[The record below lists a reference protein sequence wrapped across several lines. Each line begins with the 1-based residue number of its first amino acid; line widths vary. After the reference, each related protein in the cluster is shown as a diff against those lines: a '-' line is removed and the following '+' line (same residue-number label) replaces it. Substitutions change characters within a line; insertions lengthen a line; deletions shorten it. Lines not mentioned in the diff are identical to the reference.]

1 LDEGKLTTFGGR
13 ATGGARR
20 SAVDEE
26 SVLLP
31 RRIEGGNH
39 EYVTRRGS
47 DRGHRTVMIM
57 CMLGLFLRLGVAVK
71 RLSVLVAVP
80 LGVMA
85 LITGTATGRDPCQ
98 GRQLL
103 ATPRPASSC
112 KNVKPSTF
120 RSPDG
125 ALTAF
130 VFPADPSL
138 NTTPDMESRIEIR
151 PKDGHALTSKDYSS
165 PRGANGYYVVRA
177 KWTRDSQFF
186 VFTLSSSGGHSP
198 WSFPMAVYSRER
210 NAVVKFSDMI
220 GGNPTLSEDFR
231 LTGDH
236 TVIATT
242 WKDQNIEKKISVTV
256 DLKEALAKLPAG
268 Q

>member
-1 LDEGKLTTFGGR
+1 
-13 ATGGARR
+13 
-20 SAVDEE
+20 
-26 SVLLP
+26 
-31 RRIEGGNH
+31 
-39 EYVTRRGS
+39 
-47 DRGHRTVMIM
+47 
-57 CMLGLFLRLGVAVK
+57 VK
-71 RLSVLVAVP
+71 KLSVLVVVP
-80 LGVMA
+80 LVVVA
-85 LITGTATGRDPCQ
+85 VFISRAASARDPCQ
-98 GRQLL
+98 GHQLL
-103 ATPRPASSC
+103 PTPRAASSC

-125 ALTAF
+125 TLTAF

-138 NTTPDMESRIEIR
+138 DATPDMESRVEVR
-151 PKDGHALTSKDYSS
+151 TKDGRVLASKDYSS

-186 VFTLSSSGGHSP
+186 VFSLSSSGGHSP

-210 NAVVKFSDMI
+210 NAVINFSDMI

-242 WKDQNIEKKISVTV
+242 WQAAGNIEKKTSVTV
-256 DLKEALAKLPAG
+256 DLKDALAKLPAG